1 MPQDCEIIDTHVHV
15 VAEDREAYPLNPA
28 GLPGAW
34 YLEAPYS
41 VEAFTDCMDAA
52 GVAKAIL
59 VQPVGAYSFDNRY
72 TADAAASYPQ
82 RFASA
87 CCIDVNG
94 ADPAAELRYWIEQR
108 GMQGVRLFALD
119 GEGSGWLD
127 QPIAQPLWE
136 CADALGAQVIVTV
149 FAHQLPALST
159 VLTRY
164 PQIRVSLDHCG
175 FPAVNGPPWRDSAAL
190 TDLVAFDNLYL
201 KITTHLLNTV
211 VEKGHSP
218 AQWVEHLV
226 RHFGA
231 DRLMWGSDF
240 SQTHNASYVELV
252 DFARLAFSGL
262 SEKDRNLCMGG
273 TAASVWPSLRAGLPV
288 Y

>member
-1 MPQDCEIIDTHVHV
+1 MPESCEIIDTHVHV

-94 ADPAAELRYWIEQR
+94 ADPAA
-108 GMQGVRLFALD
+108 
-119 GEGSGWLD
+119 
-127 QPIAQPLWE
+127 
-136 CADALGAQVIVTV
+136 
-149 FAHQLPALST
+149 
-159 VLTRY
+159 
-164 PQIRVSLDHCG
+164 
-175 FPAVNGPPWRDSAAL
+175 L

-240 SQTHNASYVELV
+240 SQTHNASYAELV
-252 DFARLAFSGL
+252 DFARQAFSGL

-273 TAASVWPSLRAGLPV
+273 TAASVWPSLRAGLNV
-288 Y
+288 D